1 MIAIILFFFTQADS
15 LTAGVSMFAPGNIL
29 KFADHMFEQED
40 YQTALGEYKRYM
52 FLGDSRPEHT
62 AGRVIQCLTNLE
74 RFDEAL
80 DQAAYFQDDA
90 QQYYT
95 KGMIYYLAGTYDSSR
110 SYLVKTDP
118 PYTDQARKLM
128 GLGYAE
134 EFDFINASEYIDL
147 PGSLPRH
154 KSPVL
159 GGFLSLV
166 PGAGHFYSG
175 RVSDGIYALVVVST
189 ASALSWYYYNR
200 DENIKF
206 GFCLGA
212 AILFYAGNIYGGI
225 NAARNYNFYQD
236 LTYLEKIKET
246 VK

>member
-1 MIAIILFFFTQADS
+1 MIAIIFFIQTQTDS
-15 LTAGVSMFAPGNIL
+15 LTTAVNMFEPANIL
-29 KFADHMFEQED
+29 KFADHMFEQKD

-52 FLGDSRPEHT
+52 CLGDPQPEFI
-62 AGRVIQCLTNLE
+62 GERVIECLTNLK

-80 DQAAYFQDDA
+80 DEAGHFKDSAR
-90 QQYYT
+90 QYYA
-95 KGMIYYLAGTYDSSR
+95 KGMIYYLTGTYDSSR
-110 SYLVKTDP
+110 SYLAKTDP
-118 PYTDQARKLM
+118 PYADRARKLM

-134 EFDFINASEYIDL
+134 EFNFQKASEYIDL
-147 PGSLPRH
+147 PLPLPGH

-175 RVSDGIYALVVVST
+175 RISDGIYSLVIVGT
-189 ASALSWYYYNR
+189 ASALSCYYYNR

>member
-1 MIAIILFFFTQADS
+1 MTAIIIFFLAQTDS
-15 LTAGVSMFAPGNIL
+15 IDMFEPGNIL
-29 KFADHMFEQED
+29 KFADHVFERQD
-40 YQTALGEYKRYM
+40 YQTALGEYKRYR
-52 FLGDSRPEHT
+52 FLDDSLPEYIT
-62 AGRVIQCLTNLE
+62 GRVIECLMNLK

-80 DQAAYFQDDA
+80 EEAGSYQNSARR
-90 QQYYT
+90 YYT
-95 KGMIYYLAGTYDSSR
+95 KGMIYYLAGDYDSSR

-118 PYTDQARKLM
+118 PYTDQARKLL

-134 EFDFINASEYIDL
+134 EFDFQKAGGYIDL
-147 PGSLPRH
+147 PLPMPRH
-154 KSPVL
+154 KSPLL

-175 RVSDGIYALVVVST
+175 RVSDGVYSLIIVSA
-189 ASALSWYYYNR
+189 ASALSYYYHDR

-206 GFCLGA
+206 GFSLGA
-212 AILFYAGNIYGGI
+212 AILFYAGSIYGGV

-236 LTYLEKIKET
+236 LAYLEKIKEA

>member
-1 MIAIILFFFTQADS
+1 
-15 LTAGVSMFAPGNIL
+15 
-29 KFADHMFEQED
+29 
-40 YQTALGEYKRYM
+40 M
-52 FLGDSRPEHT
+52 FLGDSQPEYV
-62 AGRVIQCLTNLE
+62 ADRVIQCLTNLE

-80 DQAAYFQDDA
+80 EQAAYFQDSA

-118 PYTDQARKLM
+118 PNTDQARKLM

-134 EFDFINASEYIDL
+134 EFNFLKAGEYIDL
-147 PGSLPRH
+147 PGPMPRY
-154 KSPVL
+154 KNPVL

-166 PGAGHFYSG
+166 PGAGHFYSD
-175 RVSDGIYALVVVST
+175 RVSDGIYALVIVST
-189 ASALSWYYYNR
+189 ASALSYYYYNR

-212 AILFYAGNIYGGI
+212 AILFYGGSIYGGI

>member
-1 MIAIILFFFTQADS
+1 LIAIIFFIQTQTDS
-15 LTAGVSMFAPGNIL
+15 MTIGVNMFEPGNVL
-29 KFADHMFEQED
+29 KFADHMFEQKD
-40 YQTALGEYKRYM
+40 YQTALGEYKRCQ
-52 FLGDSRPEHT
+52 FLGDSQPEYI
-62 AGRVIQCLTNLE
+62 ADRVIECLTNLK

-80 DQAAYFQDDA
+80 EETGYYQSGPRKQ
-90 QQYYT
+90 YT
-95 KGMIYYLAGTYDSSR
+95 KGLIYYLAGSYDSSR
-110 SYLVKTDP
+110 LYLVKIDL
-118 PYTDQARKLM
+118 PYIDRARKLM

-134 EFDFINASEYIDL
+134 EFDFQKASEYIDL
-147 PGSLPRH
+147 PGPVPRY
-154 KSPVL
+154 KNPML

-175 RVSDGIYALVVVST
+175 RVSDGIYALVIVGT
-189 ASALSWYYYNR
+189 ASALSCYYYNR

-225 NAARNYNFYQD
+225 NAARNYNFYQN

>member
-1 MIAIILFFFTQADS
+1 LIAVVFFFLAQTESAADS
-15 LTAGVSMFAPGNIL
+15 INMFEPRNIL
-29 KFADHMFEQED
+29 KFADHMFEQKD
-40 YQTALGEYKRYM
+40 YPTALGEYKRYVFM
-52 FLGDSRPEHT
+52 GDSQPEYIASH
-62 AGRVIQCLTNLE
+62 IIECLTNLKK
-74 RFDEAL
+74 FDEAL
-80 DQAAYFQDDA
+80 EEAEHFQNSA

-95 KGMIYYLAGTYDSSR
+95 KGMIYYLAMSYDSSR
-110 SYLVKTDP
+110 SYLVRTDP
-118 PYTDQARKLM
+118 PYTDRARKIM

-134 EFDFINASEYIDL
+134 EFNFQKASEYIHLPL
-147 PGSLPRH
+147 PGPQH

-159 GGFLSLV
+159 GGILSLV

-175 RVSDGIYALVVVST
+175 RFSDGIYALVIVGA
-189 ASALSWYYYNR
+189 ASALSWYYYDR